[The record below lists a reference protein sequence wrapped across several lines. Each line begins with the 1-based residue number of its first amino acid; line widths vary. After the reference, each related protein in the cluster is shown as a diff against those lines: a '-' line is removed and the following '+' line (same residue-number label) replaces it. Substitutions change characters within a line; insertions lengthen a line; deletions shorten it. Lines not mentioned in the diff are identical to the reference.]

1 MAATMIFIIG
11 FSVIMFGAGGFCGY
25 YRGYDQGFG
34 EALDALEKEIKENYH
49 YGKE

>member
-1 MAATMIFIIG
+1 MAATIIFIIG

-34 EALDALEKEIKENYH
+34 EALDTLEKEIKEGYR
-49 YGKE
+49 YGK

>member
-1 MAATMIFIIG
+1 MAATIIFIIG

-34 EALDALEKEIKENYH
+34 EALDTLEKEIKEAYH
-49 YGKE
+49 NGK